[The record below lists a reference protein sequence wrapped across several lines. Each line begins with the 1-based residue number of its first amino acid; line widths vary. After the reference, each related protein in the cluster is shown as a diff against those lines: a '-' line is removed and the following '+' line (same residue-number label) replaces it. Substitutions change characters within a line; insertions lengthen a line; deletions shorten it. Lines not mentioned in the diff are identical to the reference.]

1 MKRWLALVYGVL
13 AYVFF
18 FCTFLYAIG
27 FVGNVAVPKTV
38 DTGPAAGRLEAALVD
53 IVLMSLFA
61 LQHSI
66 MARRS
71 FKRLWT
77 RLVSWHIERSTFVVA
92 ASAVLALLLWQWRP
106 IPTAVWDVRGTT
118 LGAVLAGTFWLGWGL
133 LLLATFLIDH
143 FELFGLRQVWAY
155 ARGGE
160 FRALDF
166 KTPALYR
173 MVRHPIYLGFVIA
186 FWSAPF
192 MSLGHLLF
200 SVGTT
205 GYILLGICFEERDLI
220 AAYGQRYREY
230 RARVPML
237 IPLLKVRNGNEA
249 PRESAKSRATA
260 GQTGVRE

>member
-13 AYVFF
+13 AYAFF

-27 FVGNVAVPKTV
+27 FVGNVAVPRTI
-38 DTGPAAGRLEAALVD
+38 DTGPAAARPEAALVD
-53 IVLMSLFA
+53 LVLLSLFA

-66 MARRS
+66 MARRG

-77 RLVSWHIERSTFVVA
+77 RLVSWHIERSTFVIA

-106 IPTAVWDVRGTT
+106 LPAPVWDVRSTT
-118 LGAVLAGTFWLGWGL
+118 LGTVLAVTFWLGWGVL
-133 LLLATFLIDH
+133 LLSTFLIDH

-155 ARGGE
+155 GRGAE
-160 FRALDF
+160 FHSPDF

-192 MSLGHLLF
+192 MSVGHLLF
-200 SVGTT
+200 SVATT
-205 GYILLGICFEERDLI
+205 GYILVGICFEERDLI
-220 AAYGQRYREY
+220 AAYGQRYRQY

-237 IPLLKVRNGNEA
+237 IPLLKVRRGHEA
-249 PRESAKSRATA
+249 PRESAKSGTTA
-260 GQTGVRE
+260 G